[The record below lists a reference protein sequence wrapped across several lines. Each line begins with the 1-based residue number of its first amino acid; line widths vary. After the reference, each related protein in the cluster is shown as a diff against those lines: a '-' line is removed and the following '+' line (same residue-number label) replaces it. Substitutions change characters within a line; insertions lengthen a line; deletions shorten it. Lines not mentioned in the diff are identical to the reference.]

1 MKIPLYLIRFYSIR
15 ICLLLFLSTIFS
27 SCFKSTPRFELIEGE
42 VTGIQF
48 NNIVLEEDSFNIM
61 HYEYMYNG
69 GGVGIGD
76 LNNDGLPDL
85 IFTGNKIVSKIYLN
99 KGEFMFTDITS
110 NFEGLTSDQW
120 LSGVC
125 VADVNADG
133 WNDVYFTSTMS
144 KDSLRRKNQLWI
156 NQGLKEGQPWFKE
169 MAEAYR
175 IADMGYSMHAA
186 FLDYDLDGDLD
197 LYVLNNVINK
207 EVPTNYRIK
216 ITDGSAVNND
226 QLYQN
231 LGNGTFKNVTK
242 EAGIVFEGYGLGIA
256 VGDVNKDGY
265 PDLYIS
271 NDYIANDLLYIN
283 QRNGKFSNQS
293 KDYFSYHSRFSM
305 GNDMADMNNDGN
317 LDIITMDMMPE
328 QYFRKKQT
336 INGNSYYV
344 YVNNEKYNYEPQFVR
359 NMLQVHNGFQ
369 DTTMLPFSE
378 VAQMAGVYQ
387 TEWSWSPLFADF
399 DNDGDKDLFITNG
412 FPKDL
417 TDKDF
422 TNYKAQ
428 VYGSLAD
435 DAHMIAR
442 IPIVKVPNY
451 AYENVGE
458 LDFVNQTQAWGM
470 NIPSF
475 SNGASFVDLDQDG
488 DLDYVVNNIND
499 PAFVYRN
506 NTIGKIN
513 GGVNFIRIELKGNT
527 PNLAAIGSKVELWSN
542 GTYQYA
548 EKFLS
553 RGYISSVDPILHF
566 GLGKSAVVDSIKVTW
581 PSGKMMTVLKQI
593 KANQVVTLNEDDAVP
608 YVNLPRKDPN
618 YLFSQVKGIIDFT
631 HLEKDYI
638 DFFQGQSIMPHKF
651 SQIGPR
657 MTKGDLTDD
666 GLEDLL
672 IGASNGQPT
681 ALFIRQGR
689 RFVPAELA
697 GLTGD
702 KAGQESDLA
711 ILDIDKDGDNDV
723 LAVTGGY
730 TLEDEKAYQHFL
742 YRKEK
747 DGFAKEVL
755 PLPPFPA
762 SVIRI
767 MDFDHDGD
775 SDVFIGCRVK
785 KWGFP
790 VALRSYL
797 LVNEEGKLKADD
809 KFTFDI
815 DMVTDALWSD
825 YDNDGW
831 EDLLLAREWNSLLI
845 LKNENG
851 QSLKIVTDSQ
861 IESKHG
867 LWSSLAAGDFDHDG
881 DEDYLAGNLG
891 LNNRFTISEEYPMR
905 VYAIDLDKNGF
916 IDPVSTAYWKDAK
929 GIMQE
934 YPINYLDELAS
945 QSPFFRKSFTSYTKF
960 SYTTAKEII
969 NTDTIAAKR
978 TYYVNTTS
986 SFVLWN
992 DKGKFTWQELPSAAQ
1007 VAPIRKMLV
1016 DDFNGDKIQDVLVAG
1031 NDYTYDVSTGY
1042 YNANKGLILL
1052 GSGSKSFKVLLPSQS
1067 GLLLSGQVESL
1078 IYLKGD
1084 TSYLVSGI
1092 NRRPLQVHQY
1102 IYKQQL
1108 VNFNP

>member
-1 MKIPLYLIRFYSIR
+1 MKIPLHLFRWYSFR
-15 ICLLLFLSTIFS
+15 IFLLLALSTLFV
-27 SCFKSTPRFELIEGE
+27 SCFKSTPRFELLPGE
-42 VTGIQF
+42 VTGIEF
-48 NNIVLEEDSFNIM
+48 NNVVLDQDSFNIM

-69 GGVGIGD
+69 GGVGVGD
-76 LNNDGLPDL
+76 LNNDGLMDL
-85 IFTGNKIVSKIYLN
+85 IFTGNKTSSRIYLN
-99 KGEFMFTDITS
+99 KGDFKFTEITS
-110 NFEGLTSDQW
+110 NFEGLTSNQW
-120 LSGVC
+120 ISGVC

-144 KDSLRRKNQLWI
+144 KDSLNRRNQLWV
-156 NQGLKEGQPWFKE
+156 NQGLKEGQPQFKE
-169 MAEAYR
+169 MAEAYG
-175 IADMGYSMHAA
+175 IGDMGHSMHAA
-186 FLDYDLDGDLD
+186 FFDYDLDGDLD

-216 ITDGSAVNND
+216 IADGSAVNND

-231 LGNGTFKNVTK
+231 SGDGTFKNVTK

-283 QRNGKFSNQS
+283 QRNGKFINQS
-293 KDYFSYHSRFSM
+293 KNYFSYHSRFSM

-336 INGNSYYV
+336 INGNSYFV

-359 NMLQVHNGFQ
+359 NMLQLHNGFQ
-369 DTTMLPFSE
+369 DTTMLPYSE

-412 FPKDL
+412 FPRDL

-442 IPIVKVPNY
+442 IPIVKVSNY
-451 AYENVGE
+451 AYENTGE
-458 LDFVNQTQAWGM
+458 LKFVNQTQPWGM

-475 SNGASFVDLDQDG
+475 SNGAAFVDLDQDG

-506 NTIGKIN
+506 NTIGKLN
-513 GGVNFIRIELKGNT
+513 EDKNFIKIDLQGKN
-527 PNLAAIGSKVELWSN
+527 PNLSAIGAKVELWSN
-542 GTYQYA
+542 GVYQYS

-566 GLGKSAVVDSIKVTW
+566 GLGKATTVDSIKITW
-581 PSGKMMTVLKQI
+581 PTGKMMTVVKGA
-593 KANQVVTLNEDDAVP
+593 KANQILKLNEEEAIP
-608 YVNLPRKDPN
+608 LVNSPLKKID
-618 YLFSQVKGIIDFT
+618 YLFSKVNGIADFT
-631 HLEKDYI
+631 HVEKDYI

-657 MTKGDLTDD
+657 MTQGDLTND
-666 GLEDLL
+666 GHEDLL
-672 IGASNGQPT
+672 IAASNGQPT
-681 ALFIRQGR
+681 TLFVRKAD
-689 RFVPAELA
+689 RFLPADLP
-697 GLTGD
+697 GLTSD
-702 KAGQESDLA
+702 KPGQESDLV

-742 YRKEK
+742 YRREGAGFIKET
-747 DGFAKEVL
+747 L
-755 PLPPFPA
+755 PVPPFPA
-762 SVIRI
+762 SVVRV

-797 LVNEEGKLKADD
+797 LINEDGKLKTDD
-809 KFTFDI
+809 KFAFDI
-815 DMVTDALWSD
+815 GMVTDALWTD

-831 EDLLLAREWNSLLI
+831 EDLLVAREWNSLI
-845 LKNENG
+845 VLKNEKGLGLKEHSDSKMENMHG
-851 QSLKIVTDSQ
+851 VWTSLS
-861 IESKHG
+861 
-867 LWSSLAAGDFDHDG
+867 AGDFDHDG
-881 DEDYLAGNLG
+881 DEDYLVGNLG

-905 VYAIDLDKNGF
+905 VYAIDLDQNGF
-916 IDPVSTAYWKDAK
+916 IDPVSTAYWKDEK
-929 GIMQE
+929 GVMQE
-934 YPINYLDELAS
+934 YLINYLDELAA
-945 QSPFFRKSFTSYTKF
+945 QSPFFRKSFTSYSKF
-960 SYTTAKEII
+960 SYSTAREMIK
-969 NTDTIAAKR
+969 TDTIATKR
-978 TYYVNTTS
+978 TYYVNTAS
-986 SFVLWN
+986 SYVLWN
-992 DKGKFTWQELPSAAQ
+992 DNGDFTWQELPAAVQ

-1016 DDFNGDKIQDVLVAG
+1016 ADFNGDQIQDVLVAG
-1031 NDYTYDVSTGY
+1031 NDHTYDVSTGY
-1042 YNANKGLILL
+1042 YDANKGLILL
-1052 GSGSKSFKVLLPSQS
+1052 GSDSKSLHVLPPSQS
-1067 GLLLSGQVESL
+1067 GLLLNGQVESL
-1078 IYLKGD
+1078 LYFKGD

-1092 NRRPLQVHQY
+1092 NRRSLSVFKHLR
-1102 IYKQQL
+1102 K
-1108 VNFNP
+1108 

>member
-1 MKIPLYLIRFYSIR
+1 MQH
-15 ICLLLFLSTIFS
+15 LLFLIRLYSMKISFFLLLCTSLF
-27 SCFKSTPRFELIEGE
+27 SCFNKTPRFELLSIEA
-42 VTGIQF
+42 TGIDF
-48 NNIVLEEDSFNIM
+48 NNVVLEEDSFNIM

-69 GGVGIGD
+69 GGVGVGD
-76 LNNDGLPDL
+76 LNNDGIPDL
-85 IFTGNKIVSKIYLN
+85 IFTGNKISSKIYVN
-99 KGEFMFTDITS
+99 KGEFKFFDITS
-110 NFEGLTSDQW
+110 NFEGLNNNQW

-144 KDSLRRKNQLWI
+144 NDSLKRKNQLWI

-169 MAEAYR
+169 MAEAYG

-186 FLDYDLDGDLD
+186 FFDYDLDGDLD

-207 EVPTNYRIK
+207 EVPTNYRTK
-216 ITDGSAVNND
+216 IADGSAVNND

-231 LGNGTFKNVTK
+231 LGNSTFKNVTI

-265 PDLYIS
+265 PDIYIS

-293 KDYFSYHSRFSM
+293 KNYFSYHSRFSM

-336 INGNSYYV
+336 INGNSYFV
-344 YVNNEKYNYEPQFVR
+344 YVNNEKYNYEQQFVR
-359 NMLQVHNGFQ
+359 NMLQLHNGFQ

-435 DAHMIAR
+435 DAHMITR

-451 AYENVGE
+451 AYENAGE
-458 LDFVNQTQAWGM
+458 LNFVNRTQDWGM

-488 DLDYVVNNIND
+488 DLDYIVNNIND

-506 NTIGKIN
+506 NTIGKMN
-513 GGVNFIRIELKGNT
+513 DGVNYIRIELKGNK
-527 PNLAAIGSKVELWSN
+527 PNLAAIGAKVELWSN
-542 GTYQYA
+542 GSYQYA

-553 RGYISSVDPILHF
+553 RGYLSSVDPILHF
-566 GLGKSAVVDSIKVTW
+566 GLGKSTVIDSIKIIW
-581 PSGKMMTVLKQI
+581 PSGKTITVTKKV
-593 KANQVVTLNEDDAVP
+593 KANQVVTMNEDDADSLIKSSP
-608 YVNLPRKDPN
+608 KKTN
-618 YLFSQVKGIIDFT
+618 YLFSQVNGLLDFT
-631 HLEKDYI
+631 HREMDYI

-657 MTKGDLTDD
+657 MTKGDLTND

-681 ALFIRQGR
+681 TLFIRQGHK
-689 RFVPAELA
+689 FIPAELT

-702 KAGQESDLA
+702 KPGQESDLA
-711 ILDIDKDGDNDV
+711 ILDIDQDGDNDV
-723 LAVTGGY
+723 IAVSGGY
-730 TLEDEKAYQHFL
+730 MLEDEKAYQHFL
-742 YRKEK
+742 YRREGT
-747 DGFAKEVL
+747 GFTKEVL

-762 SVIRI
+762 SVVRV

-790 VALRSYL
+790 VAHRSYL
-797 LVNEEGKLKADD
+797 LVNEDGKFKIDD
-809 KFTFDI
+809 QLTFDI
-815 DMVTDALWSD
+815 GMVTDALWSD

-831 EDLLLAREWNSLLI
+831 EDLLIAREWNSLIL
-845 LKNENG
+845 LKNDKG
-851 QSLKIVTDSQ
+851 QNLKVVRDSK
-861 IESKHG
+861 IESIHG
-867 LWSSLAAGDFDHDG
+867 IWSSLTAGDFDHDG
-881 DEDYLAGNLG
+881 DQDYLAGNLG

-916 IDPVSTAYWKDAK
+916 IDPISTAYWKDEN

-945 QSPFFRKSFTSYTKF
+945 QSPFFRKSFTTYTKF

-969 NTDTIAAKR
+969 NPDTIAAQR
-978 TYYVNTTS
+978 IYYVNTTS
-986 SFVLWN
+986 SYALWN
-992 DKGKFTWQELPSAAQ
+992 DKGNFTWQELPLAAQ

-1016 DDFNGDKIQDVLVAG
+1016 HDFNGDKISDVLVTG
-1031 NDYTYDVSTGY
+1031 NDHSYDVSTGY
-1042 YNANKGLILL
+1042 YDANKGLILL
-1052 GSGSKSFKVLLPSQS
+1052 GTGSAGFIAMPPSKS
-1067 GLLLSGQVESL
+1067 GLIINGQVESL
-1078 IYLKGD
+1078 LLFEGD
-1084 TSYLVSGI
+1084 TSFVMAGI
-1092 NRRPLQVHQY
+1092 NRKKLEVFR
-1102 IYKQQL
+1102 L
-1108 VNFNP
+1108 VK